1 MREAFKRSLVYIIMI
16 LLITVPGF
24 SQPTHETPEKT
35 AFVKE
40 IELDQAVSRP
50 DPEGVPTKVSV
61 GVYVIDTS
69 KIHDAEQTF
78 TTDFVMVMRWK
89 DRRLDKNAKAR
100 TLYLNNVWHPYMQI
114 KNQSE
119 LKKHWGDMVEVDKN
133 GIVTYRQRFSG
144 DLSLPLNLKDY
155 PFDKHT
161 LSIIVASFR
170 YSPED
175 VAFEVDTNRSGR
187 AETFS
192 IAGWSI
198 DDDGGTRISPYYFAP
213 QARNISQVFF
223 EYSASRHFGYYF
235 WRAIF
240 PMMIIVFM
248 SWSVFWISPNQMG
261 AQIAVASTTILT
273 LFAFK
278 FSLSEFLPN
287 ISYLTRLDL
296 FITAVTIMSFLAFA
310 EVILTSNLAG
320 KDETFGL
327 AFKID
332 RLCRWIFPIAFT
344 LITAFSFWI
353 M

>member
-1 MREAFKRSLVYIIMI
+1 MRSLVFIIMT
-16 LLITVPGF
+16 LLITAPGF
-24 SQPTHETPEKT
+24 AQPTLETPENT

-50 DPEGVPTKVSV
+50 DPEGVPTKVSI
-61 GVYVIDTS
+61 GVYVIDIS

-78 TTDFVMVMRWK
+78 TADFVVVMQWK
-89 DRRLDKNAKAR
+89 DRRLGKGAKVR

-114 KNQSE
+114 KNQNN
-119 LKKHWGDMVEVDKN
+119 LKKHWSDIVEVDKN

-144 DLSLPLNLKDY
+144 DLSLPLNLKDF

-175 VAFEVDTNRSGR
+175 VAFEVDINRSGR
-187 AETFS
+187 AKTFS

-198 DDDGGTRISPYYFAP
+198 DDDGDTRISPYYFAP
-213 QARNISQVFF
+213 QARNISQIFF
-223 EYSASRHFGYYF
+223 ENFASRHLGYYF

-248 SWSVFWISPNQMG
+248 SWSVFWISPSQMG

-278 FSLSEFLPN
+278 FSLSEYLPN

-296 FITAVTIMSFLAFA
+296 FITAATIMSFLAFT

-320 KDETFGL
+320 KDETFDL

-332 RLCRWIFPIAFT
+332 RWCRWIFPIAFA
-344 LITAFSFWI
+344 LITAYCFWI
-353 M
+353 I

>member
-1 MREAFKRSLVYIIMI
+1 MRSLVFIIMT
-16 LLITVPGF
+16 LLITAPGF
-24 SQPTHETPEKT
+24 AQPTLETSEKT
-35 AFVKE
+35 AFIKE

-78 TTDFVMVMRWK
+78 TADFVVVMQWK
-89 DRRLDKNAKAR
+89 DRRLGKNAKVR
-100 TLYLNNVWHPYMQI
+100 TLYLSNVWHPYMQI
-114 KNQSE
+114 KNQNK

-144 DLSLPLNLKDY
+144 DLSLPLNLKDF

-187 AETFS
+187 AKAFS

-198 DDDGGTRISPYYFAP
+198 DDDGDTRISPYYFAP

-223 EYSASRHFGYYF
+223 EYFASRHFGYYF

-278 FSLSEFLPN
+278 FSLSEYLPN

-296 FITAVTIMSFLAFA
+296 FITAATIMSFLAFT

-320 KDETFGL
+320 KDETFDL

-332 RLCRWIFPIAFT
+332 RWCRWVFPIAFA
-344 LITAFSFWI
+344 LITAYCFWI